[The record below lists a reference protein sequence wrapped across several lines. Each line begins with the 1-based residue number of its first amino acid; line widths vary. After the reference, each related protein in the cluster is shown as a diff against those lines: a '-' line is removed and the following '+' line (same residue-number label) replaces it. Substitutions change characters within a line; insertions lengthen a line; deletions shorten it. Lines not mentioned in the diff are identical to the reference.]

1 MNPMTEKTM
10 AGGDISTIDYKQV
23 TDQFKCDNEFNN
35 EIAIYNDITFSQDT
49 LSDKPTRLDM
59 LVFALCVKGSSEF
72 QINLKSY
79 TIESGDMVILFPGQ
93 IVYNKRSSIENCF
106 LISVSRTLM
115 DSLVP
120 RNKSLMDV
128 IFYILNNPVIKTD
141 EHGEKTIKEY
151 IDFIISRIDS
161 FKGRK
166 QMFGNEVIKN
176 IAMAMVYEVLDMVS
190 KDVMVEN
197 KNVTRKDEIF
207 RHFLKLL
214 SEYYNK
220 DRSVAFY
227 ADKICVNPKHLS
239 NVIKELTGKTAG
251 EWIDEHVI
259 MEAKVLLKSSNMTV
273 QEVSQ
278 ILNFPN
284 QSFFGKY
291 FKKHTGMRP
300 GEYRNS

>member
-1 MNPMTEKTM
+1 MAEKTM
-10 AGGDISTIDYKQV
+10 AGNDISTIDYKQV
-23 TDQFKCDNEFNN
+23 IDQFKCDNEYNN
-35 EIAIYNDITFSQDT
+35 EIAIYNEITFSQDI
-49 LSDKPTRLDM
+49 LSEKPTRLDM
-59 LVFALCVKGSSEF
+59 LVFALCVKGTSEF

-93 IVYNKRSSIENCF
+93 IVYNKRSSIENCL

-151 IDFIISRIDS
+151 IDFIISRINS

-176 IAMAMVYEVLDMVS
+176 IAMAMLYEVLDMVS
-190 KDVMVEN
+190 KEVMVEN
-197 KNVTRKDEIF
+197 KSLTRKDEIF

-214 SEYYNK
+214 TEYYNK

>member
-1 MNPMTEKTM
+1 MAEKTM
-10 AGGDISTIDYKQV
+10 AGNDISTIDYKQV
-23 TDQFKCDNEFNN
+23 IDQFKCDNEYNN
-35 EIAIYNDITFSQDT
+35 EIAIYNEITFSQDI
-49 LSDKPTRLDM
+49 LSEKPTRLDM
-59 LVFALCVKGSSEF
+59 LVFALCVKGTSEF

-93 IVYNKRSSIENCF
+93 IVYNKRSSIENCL

-151 IDFIISRIDS
+151 IDFIISRINS

-176 IAMAMVYEVLDMVS
+176 IAMAMLYEVLDLVS
-190 KDVMVEN
+190 KEVMVEN
-197 KNVTRKDEIF
+197 KSLTRKDEIF

-214 SEYYNK
+214 TEYYNK

>member
-1 MNPMTEKTM
+1 MAEKTM
-10 AGGDISTIDYKQV
+10 TGNDISTIDYKQV
-23 TDQFKCDNEFNN
+23 IDQFKCDNEYNN
-35 EIAIYNDITFSQDT
+35 EIAIYNEITFSQDI
-49 LSDKPTRLDM
+49 LSEKPTRLDM
-59 LVFALCVKGSSEF
+59 LVFALCVKGTSEF

-93 IVYNKRSSIENCF
+93 IVYNKRSSIENCL

-151 IDFIISRIDS
+151 IDFIISRINS

-176 IAMAMVYEVLDMVS
+176 IAMAMLYEVLDMVS
-190 KDVMVEN
+190 KEVMVEN
-197 KNVTRKDEIF
+197 KSLTRKDEIF

-214 SEYYNK
+214 TEYYNK

>member
-1 MNPMTEKTM
+1 MAEKTM
-10 AGGDISTIDYKQV
+10 AGNDISTIDYKQV
-23 TDQFKCDNEFNN
+23 IDQFKCDNEYNN
-35 EIAIYNDITFSQDT
+35 EIAIYNEITFSQDI
-49 LSDKPTRLDM
+49 LSEKPTRLDM
-59 LVFALCVKGSSEF
+59 LVFALCVKGTSEF

-93 IVYNKRSSIENCF
+93 IVYNKRSSIENCL

-151 IDFIISRIDS
+151 IDFIISRINS

-166 QMFGNEVIKN
+166 QMFDNEVIKN
-176 IAMAMVYEVLDMVS
+176 IAMAMLYEVLDMVS
-190 KDVMVEN
+190 KEVMVEN
-197 KNVTRKDEIF
+197 KSLTRKDEIF

-214 SEYYNK
+214 TEYYNK

>member
-1 MNPMTEKTM
+1 M
-10 AGGDISTIDYKQV
+10 AGNDISTIDYKQV
-23 TDQFKCDNEFNN
+23 IDQFKCDNEYNN
-35 EIAIYNDITFSQDT
+35 EIAIYNEITFSQDI
-49 LSDKPTRLDM
+49 LSEKPTRLDM
-59 LVFALCVKGSSEF
+59 LVFALCVKGTSEF

-93 IVYNKRSSIENCF
+93 IVYNKRSSIENCL

-151 IDFIISRIDS
+151 IDFIISRINS

-176 IAMAMVYEVLDMVS
+176 IAMAMLYEVLDMVS
-190 KDVMVEN
+190 KEVMVEN
-197 KNVTRKDEIF
+197 KSLTRKDEIF

-214 SEYYNK
+214 TEYYNK

>member
-1 MNPMTEKTM
+1 MAEKTM
-10 AGGDISTIDYKQV
+10 AGNDISTIDYKQV
-23 TDQFKCDNEFNN
+23 IDQFKCDNEYNN
-35 EIAIYNDITFSQDT
+35 EIAIYNEITFSQDI
-49 LSDKPTRLDM
+49 LSEKPTRLDM
-59 LVFALCVKGSSEF
+59 LVFALCVKGTSEF

-93 IVYNKRSSIENCF
+93 IVYNKRSSIENCL

-151 IDFIISRIDS
+151 IDFIISRINS

-176 IAMAMVYEVLDMVS
+176 IAMAMLYEVLDMVS

-197 KNVTRKDEIF
+197 KSLTRKDEIF

-214 SEYYNK
+214 TEYYNK

>member
-1 MNPMTEKTM
+1 MAEKTM
-10 AGGDISTIDYKQV
+10 AGNDISTMDYKQV
-23 TDQFKCDNEFNN
+23 IDQFKCDNEYNN
-35 EIAIYNDITFSQDT
+35 EIAIYNEITFSQDI
-49 LSDKPTRLDM
+49 LSEKPTRLDM
-59 LVFALCVKGSSEF
+59 LVFALCVKGTSEF

-93 IVYNKRSSIENCF
+93 IVYNKRSSIENCL

-151 IDFIISRIDS
+151 IDFIISRINS

-176 IAMAMVYEVLDMVS
+176 IAMAMLYEVLDMVS
-190 KDVMVEN
+190 KEVMVEN
-197 KNVTRKDEIF
+197 KSLTRKDEIF

-214 SEYYNK
+214 TEYYNK

>member
-1 MNPMTEKTM
+1 MAEKTM
-10 AGGDISTIDYKQV
+10 AGNDISTIDYKQV
-23 TDQFKCDNEFNN
+23 IDQFKCDNEYNN
-35 EIAIYNDITFSQDT
+35 EIAIYNEITFSQDI
-49 LSDKPTRLDM
+49 LSEKPTRLDM
-59 LVFALCVKGSSEF
+59 LVFALCVKGTSEF

-93 IVYNKRSSIENCF
+93 IVYNKRSSIENCL

-141 EHGEKTIKEY
+141 EYGEKTIKEY
-151 IDFIISRIDS
+151 IDFIISRINS

-176 IAMAMVYEVLDMVS
+176 IAMAMLYEVLDMVS
-190 KDVMVEN
+190 KEVMVEN
-197 KNVTRKDEIF
+197 KSLTRKDEIF

-214 SEYYNK
+214 TEYYNK